1 MMNAHLRMGRLTF
14 VRQTRDTVTNVSI
27 HLHRL
32 FAERS
37 PERKGS
43 AQLHLVSAFGGDQDV
58 GAMVAAALEGLRFQ
72 ITSGGEEFSGTVGE
86 KPVIYR
92 SSIQVPGRKRPVR
105 HVVLLSAELMA
116 TTLGADSNA
125 RRTVLFHDEPDF
137 ILHRLSVRFGIP
149 VLPGWADWFHQEL
162 RRRNMLEPILGW
174 NCAPVLVKGT
184 KLRLLRLLS
193 QGLKRGEIQ
202 VPDEG
207 SWDVAS
213 SCPR

>member
-1 MMNAHLRMGRLTF
+1 
-14 VRQTRDTVTNVSI
+14 
-27 HLHRL
+27 
-32 FAERS
+32 
-37 PERKGS
+37 
-43 AQLHLVSAFGGDQDV
+43 
-58 GAMVAAALEGLRFQ
+58 MVAAALEGLRFQ
-72 ITSGGEEFSGTVGE
+72 VTAGVEDFSGTLGE

-92 SSIQVPGRKRPVR
+92 SSIQVQGRKRPVR

-116 TTLGADSNA
+116 TTLGADSDA
-125 RRTVLFHDEPDF
+125 RCTVLFHDEPDF

-149 VLPGWADWFHQEL
+149 VLPGWADWFRQEL
-162 RRRNMLEPILGW
+162 RRRKMLEPILGW
-174 NCAPVLVKGT
+174 NCSPVLVKGT

-213 SCPR
+213 SYLR

>member
-1 MMNAHLRMGRLTF
+1 
-14 VRQTRDTVTNVSI
+14 
-27 HLHRL
+27 
-32 FAERS
+32 
-37 PERKGS
+37 
-43 AQLHLVSAFGGDQDV
+43 
-58 GAMVAAALEGLRFQ
+58 MVAAALEGLRFQ
-72 ITSGGEEFSGTVGE
+72 ITAGGEDFSGTLGE
-86 KPVIYR
+86 KPVLYR

-116 TTLGADSNA
+116 TTLGADSDA

-149 VLPGWADWFHQEL
+149 ALPGWADWFHREL
-162 RRRNMLEPILGW
+162 DRRKMLEPILGW
-174 NCAPVLVKGT
+174 NCSPVLVKGT

-202 VPDEG
+202 VPGEG